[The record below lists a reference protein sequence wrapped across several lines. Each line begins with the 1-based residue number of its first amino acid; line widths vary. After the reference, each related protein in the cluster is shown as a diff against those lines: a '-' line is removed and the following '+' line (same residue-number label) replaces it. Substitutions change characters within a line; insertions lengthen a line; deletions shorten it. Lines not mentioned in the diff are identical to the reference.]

1 MQFAK
6 AEDNVPA
13 VDSGNGKAAF
23 SLDRLLGM
31 WVNTNKATDE
41 IPAIILEKNRHGSLI
56 VHATGGRLGP
66 DDWGKVEAEHL
77 FALNIHSRDAAG
89 FIASYQ
95 FDSRETRLQANWNQ
109 GLLVVA
115 SFNTFKNEDGGQAN
129 YFTREFYRR
138 EGSE

>member
-6 AEDNVPA
+6 AEDSIAPVRG
-13 VDSGNGKAAF
+13 SGDKAAL
-23 SLDRLLGM
+23 SLDRLLGA
-31 WVNTNKATDE
+31 WANTNEATEE
-41 IPAIILEKNRHGSLI
+41 IPTLILEKNSQGKLT
-56 VHATGGRLGP
+56 VHAAGGHLGP
-66 DDWGKVEAEHL
+66 ADWGKIEADHL
-77 FALNIHSRDAAG
+77 FALNIHSQDAAG
-89 FIASYQ
+89 FTASYQ

-115 SFNTFKNEDGGQAN
+115 SFNTFKEDSGQAN

>member
-6 AEDNVPA
+6 AEDHVTLVA
-13 VDSGNGKAAF
+13 GDDGRTALA
-23 SLDRLLGM
+23 LARLLGT
-31 WVNTNKATDE
+31 WTNTNETTEE
-41 IPAIILEKNRHGSLI
+41 ITTLVLEKNSLGKLT
-56 VHATGGRLGP
+56 VHAAGGHLGP
-66 DDWGKVEAEHL
+66 ADWGTVEADHL
-77 FALNIHSRDAAG
+77 FALNIYSRDAAG
-89 FIASYQ
+89 FTACYQ

-115 SFNTFKNEDGGQAN
+115 GFNTFKEDDGQTN